1 MIKEHNYS
9 ENFKRE
15 KFMNIQINEK
25 KPNLQNNHI
34 SLNALRNIY
43 IYDKIDV
50 SVFGISRVLFILFF
64 KYKINIEK
72 NVYVYNNY
80 KEVKAINVPQYF

>member
-9 ENFKRE
+9 ENLKRE
-15 KFMNIQINEK
+15 KFMNIRIYK
-25 KPNLQNNHI
+25 KKTNLQNNPI

-50 SVFGISRVLFILFF
+50 SVFGKSRVVLIVFF
-64 KYKINIEK
+64 KI
-72 NVYVYNNY
+72 
-80 KEVKAINVPQYF
+80 

>member
-1 MIKEHNYS
+1 
-9 ENFKRE
+9 
-15 KFMNIQINEK
+15 MNIHLQK
-25 KPNLQNNHI
+25 KTNLQNNHI

-64 KYKINIEK
+64 LNIK
-72 NVYVYNNY
+72 LIL
-80 KEVKAINVPQYF
+80 KKMFMFIITTKRSRL